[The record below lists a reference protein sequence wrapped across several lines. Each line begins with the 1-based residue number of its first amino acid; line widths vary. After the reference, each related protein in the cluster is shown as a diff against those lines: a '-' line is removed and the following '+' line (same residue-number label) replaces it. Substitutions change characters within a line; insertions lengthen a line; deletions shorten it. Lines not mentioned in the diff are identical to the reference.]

1 MPTSSKAKDILSSF
15 YKSSAN
21 EYDEYGEDFEE
32 SADNSD
38 GETFGNGKRETNPL
52 AGKQSDSFER
62 DVTETTQESFNFR
75 RRKEQSFASSTGY
88 TARGNTRSQ
97 PLTARDKQSA
107 AGNGRHRKAR
117 TVAGSSQ
124 GKG

>member
-21 EYDEYGEDFEE
+21 EYGEDFEE

-107 AGNGRHRKAR
+107 AGYGRHRKAR